1 MADKKAEGGMTTLLR
16 DVRATLGDLFTGG
29 RLDPEQEVN
38 VEVLFGMM
46 GFLARA
52 DSIVTSH
59 EAEFVNGL
67 MDELELPTRGREL
80 AMQSF
85 DRGRKREIDL
95 DADMQRFLVAHPKG
109 SEELNHLY
117 DSLLRLAGAD
127 GRLRP
132 GERQFLEKVTAGLG
146 FSVSALEARLAN
158 LSAK

>member
-1 MADKKAEGGMTTLLR
+1 MADKKAEGGMSTLLR
-16 DVRATLGDLFTGG
+16 DMRATLGDLFTGG
-29 RLDPEQEVN
+29 RLDPGQEVN

-46 GFLARA
+46 GYLARA

-59 EAEFVNGL
+59 EAEFVNAL

-85 DRGRKREIDL
+85 DRGRKREVDL
-95 DADMQRFLVAHPKG
+95 DTEMQRFLAVHPKG
-109 SEELNHLY
+109 SEQLNHLY

-132 GERQFLEKVTAGLG
+132 GERVFLEKVTAGLG
-146 FSVSALEARLAN
+146 FSVSALEGRLAN